1 MMLDGHGRNINYLR
15 VSITDRCNLRCQYCM
30 PADGICNIG
39 HRGILSLE
47 DMARLIKVGA
57 ELGIRKVRLTG
68 GEPLVRKNISQ
79 LIHYISEIKTIDDI
93 AITTNGILFTPL
105 ADELKAAGLNRVNFS
120 LDSLVAEKF
129 RYITRNGDM
138 DAVLKSIKKAM
149 ELELHPIK
157 INTVVIRGFNDD
169 EILDFA
175 ELAYKY
181 PLHIRFIEFM
191 PIGDLLFWRPERMMS
206 SQEIRQQIQQ
216 KYLLQEGARIKGN
229 GPARYYSIPGGMGSL
244 GFISPMSNHFCA
256 ACNRIR
262 LTAEGKL
269 RGCLY
274 DQHETDLQDALK
286 KGASDEQLKQLFSQV
301 INSKPDKHHMDTG
314 WGKDNNRKM
323 YQIGG

>member
-1 MMLDGHGRNINYLR
+1 MLDGHGRNINYLR
-15 VSITDRCNLRCQYCM
+15 ISITDRCNLRCQYCM
-30 PADGICNIG
+30 PADGIGNIG
-39 HRGILSLE
+39 HAGILSLE
-47 DMARLIKVGA
+47 DMARLVKVGA
-57 ELGIRKVRLTG
+57 EIGIRKVRLTG

-79 LIHYISEIKTIDDI
+79 LIHYINEIKTIDDI
-93 AITTNGILFTPL
+93 AITTNGILFTQL
-105 ADELKAAGLNRVNFS
+105 ADELKAAGLNRINFS

-129 RYITRNGDM
+129 RYITRSGDM
-138 DAVLKSIKKAM
+138 NVVIKSIKKAM

-157 INTVVIRGFNDD
+157 INMVVIKGFNDD

-191 PIGDLLFWRPERMMS
+191 PIGDLLFWSPERMMS

-216 KYLLQEGARIKGN
+216 KYSLQEGARIEGN
-229 GPARYYSIPGGMGSL
+229 GPARYYSMSGGLGSL

-274 DQHETDLQDALK
+274 DLHETDVKDALNQ
-286 KGASDEQLKQLFSQV
+286 GASDERLKQIFYQV